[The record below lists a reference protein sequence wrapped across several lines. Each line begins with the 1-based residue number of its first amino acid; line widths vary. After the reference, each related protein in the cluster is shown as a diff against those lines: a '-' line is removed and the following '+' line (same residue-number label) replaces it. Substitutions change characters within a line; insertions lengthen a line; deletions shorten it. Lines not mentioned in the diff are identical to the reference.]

1 MRAAPLS
8 GLQTLQVARVSGAH
22 PGPGGAPPGDRFAL
36 ASHRPR
42 MRPPA
47 LSGLHMARVSG
58 AHPGQACMKLSGVG
72 WPRKRPSALSGLRVT
87 GYGLLQRRIL
97 RQRPCVLYED
107 QQQLARLF
115 GQDLVRG
122 MLEPLEVLVGSV
134 DAVEPFAGDVRV
146 DAAVVAAGEDD
157 Q

>member
-1 MRAAPLS
+1 
-8 GLQTLQVARVSGAH
+8 
-22 PGPGGAPPGDRFAL
+22 
-36 ASHRPR
+36 
-42 MRPPA
+42 
-47 LSGLHMARVSG
+47 
-58 AHPGQACMKLSGVG
+58 MKLSGVG

-97 RQRPCVLYED
+97 RQRPCVLYEG

-115 GQDLVRG
+115 GQDLVRRV
-122 MLEPLEVLVGSV
+122 LEPLEVLVGRV

-157 Q
+157 QRAAQAGMAAEVQAEHVGEQEILRPAVAVVGARGLLVAVLG